1 MTRGRDAS
9 VTVTLQRSVFRVTN
23 APLANSYSVYI
34 LVGKKA
40 LRFDMHPAVL
50 NTESVFLL
58 HLPIYFVLFVRC
70 TEIMQNFDK
79 QFWNLEV

>member
-1 MTRGRDAS
+1 
-9 VTVTLQRSVFRVTN
+9 L
-23 APLANSYSVYI
+23 
-34 LVGKKA
+34 
-40 LRFDMHPAVL
+40 HPAVL

-79 QFWNLEV
+79 PFWNLEV